1 MIVIQ
6 KSLRT
11 DQICNECHRNLNGR
25 KQLETLKNST
35 IKFNLHRITYVGRQG
50 MKQNYWNFRV
60 STSSLDVSDHLEAKN
75 SKSNGANVL

>member
-25 KQLETLKNST
+25 KQLETLKKAMT
-35 IKFNLHRITYVGRQG
+35 IGAERHPYFDPRSMLLRAEGVNIIIHNDHILKYV
-50 MKQNYWNFRV
+50 
-60 STSSLDVSDHLEAKN
+60 LIC
-75 SKSNGANVL
+75 